1 MATTGLDISKVAIVG
16 AGVMG
21 EAMIHALNR
30 LGINGSE
37 IIIREKRAERE
48 QELVEKYGVKSGLLD
63 TAQVILLAVK
73 PQDLEKTLGEIRSE
87 LRDGALLV
95 SLLAGIKSLRIQGL
109 VNESARV
116 IRVMPNTPLLLGA
129 GMSVISAGAT
139 ATSADVEW
147 VKNLLTSSGQT
158 LVVDESLM
166 DAVTATSGSGPAY
179 FFGFV
184 EAMIEGAKSLG
195 LSETDARVLVNQTFL
210 GAAKMISESGKDA
223 KTLRENVTSPN
234 GTTAADISVFESK
247 DWKNT
252 VYQAMKSAKEKA
264 QEISKNQ

>member
-1 MATTGLDISKVAIVG
+1 MATTGLEISKVAIVG

-21 EAMIHALNR
+21 EAIIHALNR
-30 LGINGSE
+30 LGINRTE

-48 QELVEKYGVKSGLLD
+48 RELIEKYGVKNGSLD
-63 TAQVILLAVK
+63 AAQVILLAVK
-73 PQDLEKTLGEIRSE
+73 PQDLEKTLSEIRAE

-95 SLLAGIKSLRIQGL
+95 SLLAGIKSSRIQGL

-116 IRVMPNTPLLLGA
+116 VRVMPNTPLLLGA
-129 GMSVISAGAT
+129 GMSVISAGET
-139 ATSADVEW
+139 ATSSDVEW
-147 VKNLLTSSGQT
+147 VKNLLSSSGQT
-158 LVVDESLM
+158 LVIDESLM

-184 EAMIEGAKSLG
+184 EAMIDGAKNLG
-195 LSETDARVLVNQTFL
+195 LSEADARVLVNQTLL

-234 GTTAADISVFESK
+234 GTTAAALSVFDSNKWHEI
-247 DWKNT
+247 
-252 VYQAMKSAKEKA
+252 VYEAMKAAKNRS
-264 QEISKNQ
+264 QELSN

>member
-1 MATTGLDISKVAIVG
+1 MATAGLEISRVAIVG

-30 LGINGSE
+30 LGINVSE

-48 QELVEKYGVKSGLLD
+48 QELVEKYGVKSGSLD
-63 TAQVILLAVK
+63 AAQVILLAVK
-73 PQDLEKTLGEIRSE
+73 PQDLEKTLSEIRAE

-95 SLLAGIKSLRIQGL
+95 SLLAGIKSSRIQDL

-116 IRVMPNTPLLLGA
+116 VRVMPNTPLLLGA
-129 GMSVISAGAT
+129 GMSVISAGET
-139 ATSADVEW
+139 ASSSDVEW
-147 VKNLLTSSGQT
+147 VKKLLSSSGQT

-184 EAMIEGAKSLG
+184 EAMIDGAKNLG
-195 LSETDARVLVNQTFL
+195 LSEADARVLVNQTLL
-210 GAAKMISESGKDA
+210 GAARMISESGKDA

-234 GTTAADISVFESK
+234 GTTAAALSVFDSNKWHEIVYEAMRAA
-247 DWKNT
+247 KNR
-252 VYQAMKSAKEKA
+252 S
-264 QEISKNQ
+264 QELSN

>member
-30 LGINGSE
+30 LGINSSK

-48 QELVEKYGVKSGLLD
+48 RELVEKYGVKNISLD
-63 TAQVILLAVK
+63 AAQVILLAVK
-73 PQDLEKTLGEIRSE
+73 PQDLEKTLSEIRAE

-95 SLLAGIKSLRIQGL
+95 SLLAGIKSSRIQGL
-109 VNESARV
+109 VNVSARV
-116 IRVMPNTPLLLGA
+116 VRVMPNTPLLLGA
-129 GMSVISAGAT
+129 GMSVISAGET
-139 ATSADVEW
+139 ATSFDVEW
-147 VKNLLTSSGQT
+147 VKKLLSSSGET

-184 EAMIEGAKSLG
+184 EAMIDGAKRLG
-195 LSETDARVLVNQTFL
+195 LAEEDARVLVNQTLL

-234 GTTAADISVFESK
+234 GTTAAALASFGNDNLNSMVAK
-247 DWKNT
+247 
-252 VYQAMKSAKEKA
+252 AMKAARDRS
-264 QEISKNQ
+264 QELA

>member
-1 MATTGLDISKVAIVG
+1 MATAGLEISKVAIVG

-21 EAMIHALNR
+21 EAMIHALSR

-48 QELVEKYGVKSGLLD
+48 QELVEKYGIKTVSLD
-63 TAQVILLAVK
+63 AAQVILLAVK
-73 PQDLEKTLGEIRSE
+73 PQDFEKTLSEIRAE
-87 LRDGALLV
+87 IRDGALLV
-95 SLLAGIKSLRIQGL
+95 SLLAGIKSSRIQGL
-109 VNESARV
+109 VSESARV

-129 GMSVISAGAT
+129 GMSVISAGET
-139 ATSADVEW
+139 ATSSDVEW
-147 VKNLLTSSGQT
+147 VKKLLSSSGQT

-184 EAMIEGAKSLG
+184 EAMIDGARNLG
-195 LSETDARVLVNQTFL
+195 LSEADARVLVNQTLL
-210 GAAKMISESGKDA
+210 GAARMISESGKDA

-234 GTTAADISVFESK
+234 GTTAAALSVFDSNKWHEI
-247 DWKNT
+247 
-252 VYQAMKSAKEKA
+252 VYEAMKAAKNRS
-264 QEISKNQ
+264 QELSN

>member
-1 MATTGLDISKVAIVG
+1 MATAGLEISKVAIVG

-48 QELVEKYGVKSGLLD
+48 RELVEKYGVKSGLFD

-73 PQDLEKTLGEIRSE
+73 PQDLEKSLSEIRAE

-95 SLLAGIKSLRIQGL
+95 SLLAGIKSSRIQGL
-109 VNESARV
+109 VSESTRV
-116 IRVMPNTPLLLGA
+116 VRVMPNTPLLLGA
-129 GMSVISAGAT
+129 GMSVISAGET
-139 ATSADVEW
+139 ATSSDVEW
-147 VKNLLTSSGQT
+147 VKDLLSSSGQT
-158 LVVDESLM
+158 MVIDESLM

-184 EAMIEGAKSLG
+184 EAMIDGAKNLG
-195 LSETDARVLVNQTFL
+195 LSEADAKVLVNQTLL
-210 GAAKMISESGKDA
+210 GAAKMISEYGKDA

-234 GTTAADISVFESK
+234 GTTAAALSVFDSNKWHEI
-247 DWKNT
+247 
-252 VYQAMKSAKEKA
+252 VYEAMKAAKDRS
-264 QEISKNQ
+264 QELSN

>member
-1 MATTGLDISKVAIVG
+1 MATAGLEISKVAIVG

-21 EAMIHALNR
+21 EAMIRALNR

-48 QELVEKYGVKSGLLD
+48 RELVEKYGVKNGSLD
-63 TAQVILLAVK
+63 AAQVILLAVK
-73 PQDLEKTLGEIRSE
+73 PQDLEKTLSEIRAE

-95 SLLAGIKSLRIQGL
+95 SLLAGIKSSRIQGL
-109 VNESARV
+109 VSESARV
-116 IRVMPNTPLLLGA
+116 VRVMPNTPLLLGA
-129 GMSVISAGAT
+129 GMSVISAGET
-139 ATSADVEW
+139 ASSSDVEW
-147 VKNLLTSSGQT
+147 VKKLLSSSGQT

-184 EAMIEGAKSLG
+184 EAMIDGAKNLG
-195 LSETDARVLVNQTFL
+195 LSEADARVLVNQTLL
-210 GAAKMISESGKDA
+210 GAARMISESGKDA

-234 GTTAADISVFESK
+234 GTTAAALSVFDSNKWHEI
-247 DWKNT
+247 
-252 VYQAMKSAKEKA
+252 VYEAMKAAKNRS
-264 QEISKNQ
+264 QELSN

>member
-1 MATTGLDISKVAIVG
+1 MATSGLEISKVAIVG

-30 LGINGSE
+30 LGIHSSE

-48 QELVEKYGVKSGLLD
+48 RELVEKYGVKGGSLE
-63 TAQVILLAVK
+63 TVQVILLAIK
-73 PQDLEKTLGEIRSE
+73 PQDLEKTLSEIRAE

-95 SLLAGIKSLRIQGL
+95 SLLAGIKSSRIQGL
-109 VNESARV
+109 VSESARV

-129 GMSVISAGAT
+129 GMSVISAGET
-139 ATSADVEW
+139 ANSSDVEW
-147 VKNLLTSSGQT
+147 VKKLLSSSGQT
-158 LVVDESLM
+158 LVIDESLM

-184 EAMIEGAKSLG
+184 EAMIDGAKRLG
-195 LSETDARVLVNQTFL
+195 LAEADAKVLVNQTLL
-210 GAAKMISESGKDA
+210 GAAKMLIESGKDA

-234 GTTAADISVFESK
+234 GTTAAALSVFDSNNWHEI
-247 DWKNT
+247 
-252 VYQAMKSAKEKA
+252 VYEAMKAAHER
-264 QEISKNQ
+264 SKQIG

>member
-1 MATTGLDISKVAIVG
+1 MATAGLEISKVAIVG

-30 LGINGSE
+30 LGINGPE

-73 PQDLEKTLGEIRSE
+73 PQDLEKTLSETRAE

-95 SLLAGIKSLRIQGL
+95 SLLAGVKSSRIQGL
-109 VNESARV
+109 VGERVRV
-116 IRVMPNTPLLLGA
+116 IRVMPNTPLLLGS
-129 GMSVISAGAT
+129 GMSVISAGET
-139 ATSADVEW
+139 ATSSDVEW
-147 VKNLLTSSGQT
+147 VKKLLSSSGQA

-184 EAMIEGAKSLG
+184 EAMIDGAKRLG
-195 LSETDARVLVNQTFL
+195 LAEADARVLVNQTLL
-210 GAAKMISESGKDA
+210 GAARMISESGKDA

-234 GTTAADISVFESK
+234 GTTAAALSVFDSNKWYEI
-247 DWKNT
+247 
-252 VYQAMKSAKEKA
+252 VYEAMKAAKNRS
-264 QEISKNQ
+264 QELSN

>member
-1 MATTGLDISKVAIVG
+1 MATTGLEISKVAIVG

-48 QELVEKYGVKSGLLD
+48 RELVEKYGVKSGSLD
-63 TAQVILLAVK
+63 AAQVILLAVK
-73 PQDLEKTLGEIRSE
+73 PQDLEKTLSEIRAE

-95 SLLAGIKSLRIQGL
+95 SLLAGIKSSRIQGL
-109 VNESARV
+109 VSESARV
-116 IRVMPNTPLLLGA
+116 VRVMPNTPLLLGA
-129 GMSVISAGAT
+129 GMSVISAGET
-139 ATSADVEW
+139 ATSSDVEW
-147 VKNLLTSSGQT
+147 AKDLLSSSGQT

-184 EAMIEGAKSLG
+184 EAMIDGAKLLG
-195 LSETDARVLVNQTFL
+195 LSEADAKVLVNQTLL

-234 GTTAADISVFESK
+234 GTTAAALSVFDSNKWHEI
-247 DWKNT
+247 
-252 VYQAMKSAKEKA
+252 VYEAMKAAKNRS
-264 QEISKNQ
+264 QELSN

>member
-1 MATTGLDISKVAIVG
+1 MATAGLEISKVAIVG

-37 IIIREKRAERE
+37 ITIREKRAERE
-48 QELVEKYGVKSGLLD
+48 RELVEKYGVKSGSLD
-63 TAQVILLAVK
+63 ASQVILLAVK
-73 PQDLEKTLGEIRSE
+73 PQDLEKSLSEIKAE

-95 SLLAGIKSLRIQGL
+95 SLLAGVKSSRIQGL
-109 VNESARV
+109 VGEGARV
-116 IRVMPNTPLLLGA
+116 VRVMPNTPLLLGA
-129 GMSVISAGAT
+129 GMSVISAGET
-139 ATSADVEW
+139 ATSSDVEW
-147 VKNLLTSSGQT
+147 VKNLLSSSGQT

-184 EAMIEGAKSLG
+184 EAMIDGAKRLG
-195 LSETDARVLVNQTFL
+195 LAEADAKVLVSQTLL
-210 GAAKMISESGKDA
+210 GAARMISESGKDA

-234 GTTAADISVFESK
+234 GTTAAALSVFDSNKWHEI
-247 DWKNT
+247 
-252 VYQAMKSAKEKA
+252 VYEAMKAAKNRS
-264 QEISKNQ
+264 QELSN

>member
-1 MATTGLDISKVAIVG
+1 MATKGLEISKVAIVG

-48 QELVEKYGVKSGLLD
+48 RELVEKYGVKNGSLD
-63 TAQVILLAVK
+63 AAQVILLAVK
-73 PQDLEKTLGEIRSE
+73 PQDLEKTLSEIRAE

-95 SLLAGIKSLRIQGL
+95 SLLAGIKSSRIQGL
-109 VNESARV
+109 VSESARV
-116 IRVMPNTPLLLGA
+116 VRVMPNTPLLLGA
-129 GMSVISAGAT
+129 GMSVISAGET
-139 ATSADVEW
+139 ATSSDVEW
-147 VKNLLTSSGQT
+147 VKNLLSSSGQT

-184 EAMIEGAKSLG
+184 EAMIDGAKNLG
-195 LSETDARVLVNQTFL
+195 LSEADAKVLVNQTLL

-234 GTTAADISVFESK
+234 GTTAAALSVFDSNKWHEI
-247 DWKNT
+247 
-252 VYQAMKSAKEKA
+252 VYEAMKAAKYRS
-264 QEISKNQ
+264 QELSN

>member
-1 MATTGLDISKVAIVG
+1 MATTGLEISKVAIVG

-48 QELVEKYGVKSGLLD
+48 RELVEKYGVKSGLLD

-73 PQDLEKTLGEIRSE
+73 PQDLEKTLSEIRAE

-95 SLLAGIKSLRIQGL
+95 SLLAGIKSSRIQGL
-109 VNESARV
+109 VSESARV

-129 GMSVISAGAT
+129 GMSVISAGET
-139 ATSADVEW
+139 ATSSDVEW
-147 VKNLLTSSGQT
+147 VKNLLSKSGET
-158 LVVDESLM
+158 LVVDEDLM

-179 FFGFV
+179 LFGFV
-184 EAMIEGAKSLG
+184 EAMIDGAKRLG
-195 LSETDARVLVNQTFL
+195 LAEADAKVLVNQTLL

-223 KTLRENVTSPN
+223 KTLRANVTSPN
-234 GTTAADISVFESK
+234 GTTAAALSVFDSNKWHEI
-247 DWKNT
+247 
-252 VYQAMKSAKEKA
+252 VYEAMKAAKNRS
-264 QEISKNQ
+264 QELSN